1 MSRSDAREPSVEVA
15 RHAPVLRFDAREPFL
30 PRALGYV
37 IHEADGMSASAD
49 HSVALNG
56 AAKAIEFAIWWDWDI
71 QHLYELEHVWVYVDG
86 DNAVVRVEASAH
98 GTSGEMWRDHRQLP
112 VEHGRI
118 VLYSEPGKHA
128 FAADPA
134 LLRTN
139 LAITT
144 YCCRDAAGA
153 GEILVPGFL
162 DDQLGD
168 LTHYDRHLARRYM
181 RGLAF
186 KPAFRFDTA
195 FDLRDVPAMPW
206 QDLRASIPGRM
217 RAELARLRREAK
229 GVKAVLLDSGDTLI
243 DEASQV
249 FTADGVVLCAN
260 PVPGGD
266 RLVAELK
273 RRGYLVALVAD
284 GRVQSFENVHR
295 ALGFWDLFDARAISE
310 QLGLSKPDP
319 LMFEAAAAAMGLTAE
334 DYGGCV
340 MVGNNL
346 ARDIAGANRLGMRSV
361 WINWGD
367 NYPKTPACDDE
378 IPEFEV
384 RLPHEILDV
393 LDRIEGEVPP
403 E

>member
-1 MSRSDAREPSVEVA
+1 MNRSGAREPGLAVA
-15 RHAPVLRFDAREPFL
+15 RHAPVLRFDAHEPFL
-30 PRALGYV
+30 PRALGYE
-37 IHEADGMSASAD
+37 IHEADGASASAD
-49 HSVALNG
+49 HPVALNG
-56 AAKAIEFAIWWDWDI
+56 AAQAIEFAIWWDWDI
-71 QHLYELEHVWVYVDG
+71 QHLYELEHVWVYIDDDDV
-86 DNAVVRVEASAH
+86 VVRVEASAH
-98 GTSGEMWRDHRQLP
+98 GTAGEIWRDHRTLP

-134 LLRTN
+134 LLRAN
-139 LAITT
+139 LAVTT
-144 YCCRDAAGA
+144 YCCGDAAGA
-153 GEILVPGFL
+153 AGILVPGFL

-168 LTHYDRHLARRYM
+168 LTLYDRHLARRHM
-181 RGLAF
+181 RSLAF
-186 KPAFRFDTA
+186 KPAFRFDAA

-217 RAELARLRREAK
+217 RAELARLRRQAK

-249 FTADGVVLCAN
+249 FIEDGVVLHAN
-260 PVPGGD
+260 PVPGAD

-295 ALGFWDLFDARAISE
+295 ALGFWDLFDARVISE
-310 QLGLSKPDP
+310 QMGLRKPDP
-319 LMFEAAAAAMGLTAE
+319 AMFEAAAAAMGLTTE

-367 NYPKTPACDDE
+367 NYPKTPACREE
-378 IPEFEV
+378 IPEFEI
-384 RLPHEILDV
+384 RLPHEVLDI
-393 LDRIEGEVPP
+393 LDRIERGVPP
-403 E
+403 A